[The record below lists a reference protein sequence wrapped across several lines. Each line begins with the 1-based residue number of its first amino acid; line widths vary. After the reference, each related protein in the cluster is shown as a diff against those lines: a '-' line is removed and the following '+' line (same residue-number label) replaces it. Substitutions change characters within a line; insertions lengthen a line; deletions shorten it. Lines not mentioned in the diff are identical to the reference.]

1 LKLRAALDTLRHGRE
16 FVMKILL
23 NARVWI
29 ATGAM
34 LAVLAASP
42 VPSSAP
48 LQAPPKVAIPPQE
61 FLIDDPVAGEPVPEE
76 LARRRPLAVI
86 IENFPDARP
95 QWGLSLASRV
105 YEAITEGGITRY
117 LAVFGPNDADRVGPV
132 RSVRTQ
138 FLNYVL
144 ELDATVAHV
153 GGNADALDHIAT
165 FHIKDL
171 DQFRYAEAFRRI
183 LVPHLALEHTMFTS
197 TRALRDVM
205 DRSGWGEKVVI
216 DHPVWKAAM
225 PPGLRPASQKV
236 TIEFSFPEYR
246 VAWVYR
252 PGTDDYQRLLAG
264 VEDVDAATGTPLTAQ
279 SIAIA
284 VISRIHGRTEIRED
298 TWTFSDVGS
307 GRAWIIQDGTVTEG
321 QWQKASRTDRL
332 RFFDDAGREIEF
344 NRGRQWVEIVPPE
357 VTPDFES
364 MFAIQ

>member
-1 LKLRAALDTLRHGRE
+1 
-16 FVMKILL
+16 MKILW
-23 NARVWI
+23 NPRIWI
-29 ATGAM
+29 ATAS
-34 LAVLAASP
+34 VLVVVAASP
-42 VPSSAP
+42 VTSSPPS
-48 LQAPPKVAIPPQE
+48 QAPPKVVTPPQE
-61 FLIDDPVAGEPVPEE
+61 SLLDDPVDGEPVAME
-76 LARRRPLAVI
+76 LAGRRPLAVI

-117 LAVFGPNDADRVGPV
+117 LAVFGPTDGDRVGPV

-144 ELDATVAHV
+144 ELDAAVAHV
-153 GGNADALDHIAT
+153 GGNADALDHITT
-165 FHIKDL
+165 FHIKNL
-171 DQFRYAEAFRRI
+171 DQFRYAEAYRRI

-197 TRALRDVM
+197 TRALRDLM
-205 DRSGWGEKVVI
+205 DRSGWGEKVVV
-216 DHPVWKAAM
+216 DHPRWKAAM
-225 PPGLRPASQKV
+225 PPGLRPARQKV

-264 VEDVDAATGTPLTAQ
+264 VEDVDAATGTPVTAT

-284 VISRIHGRTEIRED
+284 VIPRIHGRTQIRED

-307 GRAWIIQDGTVTEG
+307 GRAWIIQDGTETEG

-332 RFFDDAGREIEF
+332 RFLDGAGREIEL
-344 NRGRQWVEIVPPE
+344 NRGRQWIEIVPPE

-364 MFAIQ
+364 MFAIE